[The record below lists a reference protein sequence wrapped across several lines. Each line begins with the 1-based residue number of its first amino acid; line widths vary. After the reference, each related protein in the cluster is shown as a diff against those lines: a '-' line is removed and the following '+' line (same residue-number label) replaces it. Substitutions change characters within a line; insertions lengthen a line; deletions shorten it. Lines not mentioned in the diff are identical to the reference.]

1 MVFRTA
7 RSFSIEEH
15 SNFYAR
21 FVSQEKDSN
30 VPARSIVIRN
40 HSHFSAPSRSVE
52 EIYDA
57 ETVPVDSYTEIS
69 FPVDETLEDVE
80 TYF

>member
-1 MVFRTA
+1 MFGTA
-7 RSFSIEEH
+7 RSFSNEEH
-15 SNFYAR
+15 SNFYVR

-52 EIYDA
+52 EFYDA
-57 ETVPVDSYTEIS
+57 ETVPVDSYTDIS
-69 FPVDETLEDVE
+69 FPVDETHEGVE
-80 TYF
+80 TSV

>member
-1 MVFRTA
+1 MFGTA
-7 RSFSIEEH
+7 RSFSNEEH

-40 HSHFSAPSRSVE
+40 HSDFSTPSRSVE
-52 EIYDA
+52 EFYDA
-57 ETVPVDSYTEIS
+57 ETVPVDSYTDIS
-69 FPVDETLEDVE
+69 FPVDETLEDFEPVV
-80 TYF
+80 